1 MSEKTTSADTYR
13 FRSNKFL
20 PHIIIIILIITLWL
34 LALSA
39 CGPGEDS
46 DRKVDSAEGGGEV
59 EEETLYGEDLYLFD
73 YEKIALEKT
82 GSIGIEIKNCNIYTD
97 IYEDLIILGEIENIS
112 TVNKTDIEVT
122 LDFYNKDNEVI
133 MSETIPS
140 PVNYL
145 NVGSRLPFYYYL
157 YEREKFIEINKIKIG
172 ADYKDYNRGFKGN
185 PVVEGEKYYYSGE
198 GNSLVIEGSIINIG
212 ENKIKNLELFCTF
225 YNDKEQVVFIK
236 NCYLLREEMIPGEE
250 QRFTLEVMLDE
261 YLPGF
266 THYRFEVFFEDEIKA
281 AALFITSPYI

>member
-1 MSEKTTSADTYR
+1 MTSADICR

-20 PHIIIIILIITLWL
+20 LYIIIIILIITSL
-34 LALSA
+34 LVALPA
-39 CGPGEDS
+39 CGLREEYDRREDS
-46 DRKVDSAEGGGEV
+46 MEGGGEG
-59 EEETLYGEDLYLFD
+59 EGETLYEGDLYLFD

-82 GSIGIEIKNCNIYTD
+82 GSIGIEIRNCNIYTD

-122 LDFYNKDNEVI
+122 LDFYNIDNEVI

-145 NVGSRLPFYYYL
+145 NAGSRFPFYYYL

-281 AALFITSPYI
+281 GALFITSPYI